1 MQCLVVILALL
12 FPRLTIVLLVI
23 FSDSIDRAFDGGV
36 ILPLLGFLF
45 MPFTT
50 LAYAA
55 AINEHGSVDGWFLVL
70 VILALLADLGMIG
83 GGAGARRRRAR
94 SS

>member
-1 MQCLVVILALL
+1 VQCLVVILALL
-12 FPRLTIVLLVI
+12 FPRLTIVLLAI
-23 FSDSIDRAFDGGV
+23 FTDYIGRAYDGV

-55 AINEHGSVDGWFLVL
+55 AINEHGGVDGWYLVL
-70 VILALLADLGMIG
+70 VVLAVLADLGVIG
-83 GGAGARRRRAR
+83 GGAGARHCRAAK
-94 SS
+94 S

>member
-1 MQCLVVILALL
+1 VVILALL

-23 FSDSIDRAFDGGV
+23 FSDYIGRAFDGGV

-55 AINEHGSVDGWFLVL
+55 ALNEHGSVDGWFLVL
-70 VILALLADLGMIG
+70 VILAVLADLGVIG
-83 GGAGARRRRAR
+83 GGAEARRRRTR
-94 SS
+94 GS